1 MADVIDNVDTVVED
15 AMVLDI
21 GNVDFFSLEDSNIAV
36 TETVKKYAPEKKEV
50 VVEEVV
56 ADEDV
61 EDSDPDSDAEDI
73 DFEDLTEGEDDSE
86 DTEDEESDEATDEEG
101 DVEVTDED
109 GEEVDYEGYEV
120 TLPSGETVNLA
131 EAVKGY
137 QDAKK
142 LSEARAEFEQQREA
156 FVNDSQ
162 DIGRYLELAKLEAQ
176 RVIDD
181 YKDFD
186 WNDLAKTDPASYV
199 DNREFLEKY
208 QQRHKEIVKAMDD
221 IQTKKINEEQT
232 QAQTKA
238 RECVA
243 ILERDVPGWGPEL
256 YQSLM
261 AYAVENG
268 AVHAEIQQCVDPV
281 VFKLL
286 HKSMQFDKGKAVV
299 KAKIKSA
306 VKSPSKVVRATAKE
320 DKAVD
325 QRKVTMTK
333 KIQSGQVDSRDVAAM
348 FNMLED

>member
-1 MADVIDNVDTVVED
+1 MSEVIDTVIED
-15 AMVLDI
+15 SMVLDI

-36 TETVKKYAPEKKEV
+36 TETVKKYAPEKKQV
-50 VVEEVV
+50 PVVEEIVE
-56 ADEDV
+56 EDST
-61 EDSDPDSDAEDI
+61 EESDPDADAEDI
-73 DFEDLTEGEDDSE
+73 DFDNLSESEEVEE
-86 DTEDEESDEATDEEG
+86 DTEESSEEVEEEEEEG

-109 GEEVDYEGYEV
+109 GEEVDYESYEV

-137 QDAKK
+137 QEAKK
-142 LSEARAEFEQQREA
+142 LEAAKAELATQKEAFEQG
-156 FVNDSQ
+156 SK

-186 WNDLAKTDPASYV
+186 WNDLAKSDPASYV

-208 QQRHKEIVKAMDD
+208 QQRHQEILKAMQSIEDKR
-221 IQTKKINEEQT
+221 TSEAEAAVKE
-232 QAQTKA
+232 KA
-238 RECVA
+238 RECVTV
-243 ILERDVPGWGPEL
+243 LERDVPGWGPDL
-256 YQSLM
+256 YKTLM
-261 AYAVENG
+261 SYAVENG
-268 AVHAEIQQCVDPV
+268 ADPTEIQQCVDPV

-299 KAKIKSA
+299 KAKIKNA

-320 DKAVD
+320 DKVVD
-325 QRKVTMTK
+325 QRKITMTK
-333 KIQSGQVDSRDVAAM
+333 KIQSGQVDSRDVDAM